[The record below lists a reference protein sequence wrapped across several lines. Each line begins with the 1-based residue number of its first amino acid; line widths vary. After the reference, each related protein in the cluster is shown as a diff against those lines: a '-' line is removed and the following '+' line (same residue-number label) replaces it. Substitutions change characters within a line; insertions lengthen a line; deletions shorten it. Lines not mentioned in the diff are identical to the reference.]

1 MAKLKEC
8 KVAQDGQTRGE
19 NEVYD
24 AVFWHK
30 KAKPQE
36 DGSKLVTVGY
46 DNLARQLRTGKNN
59 VKKHCLRLIEKK
71 AMVKIAEPIL
81 AERVGTTYRVYN
93 YPQILERRRI
103 AGFTQYVNYKG
114 ASLLINPTTGGQ
126 SEFDPQ

>member
-19 NEVYD
+19 TRVYD
-24 AVFWHK
+24 EMWWDK
-30 KAKPQE
+30 KAVEQQ
-36 DGSKLVTVGY
+36 DGSKLITVGY
-46 DNLARQLRTGKNN
+46 RRLARQLRTGRNN
-59 VKKHCLRLIEKK
+59 VKKHCQQLITKL
-71 AMVKIAEPIL
+71 AMMKIAEPLL